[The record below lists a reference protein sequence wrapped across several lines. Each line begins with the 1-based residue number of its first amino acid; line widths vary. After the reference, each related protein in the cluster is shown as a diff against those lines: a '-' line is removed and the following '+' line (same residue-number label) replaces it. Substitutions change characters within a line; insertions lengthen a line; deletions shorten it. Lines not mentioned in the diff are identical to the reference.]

1 MSGKLIENVQKHR
14 ETKFAIKDERDYLVS
29 QLNSYVTKTVLLT
42 IENC

>member
-14 ETKFAIKDERDYLVS
+14 EIKFAIKYEGDYLVS
-29 QLNSYVTKTVLLT
+29 QLNSYATKTVLLA